1 MNADAAR
8 LVRWIRRARPPRA
21 TLGRALAAHVTAALT
36 SVALLVGAVALLVRS
51 AQHPGLA
58 AVAPTLIVIE
68 LFAFLRS
75 PIRYRERLAT
85 HQLGFTAVT
94 RWRRWLVATVGRWD
108 YTRWRRYA
116 TGDLLERSLRD
127 TDELQDLW
135 LRAVVPGAGVALTLV
150 VGDLVIGLLAP
161 HGGWWPLAGALAG
174 VQAGAVV
181 ILSRAFTSLVDA
193 DRAVRERR
201 ALYRAAVL
209 EQSTAGPE
217 LSLLHGAALL
227 AARAAQAADALA
239 SAERRLE
246 WRRAAVGVTG
256 VLAALVTLILVG
268 ALRPTSS
275 TLWYVVAS
283 LLALVT
289 YDGVATLRGA
299 LETAVAVSAAAE
311 RLEQLDGEGP
321 AGARPWP
328 ANATLRARDLAVCED
343 GPLVAGVTLEVAPGT
358 RLALTGPSGV
368 GKSTLLRAL
377 AGLDDACAG
386 TVLVGD
392 TPLREIEEG
401 QLRRHLVYVP
411 AEVGLTRGY
420 AMDVVRLGREGSRDL
435 AEDLA
440 RLELGVAP
448 TSRLGELSRG
458 ERQRLA
464 VVRALAGDPQVV
476 LLDEPTSGLGADD
489 TAAVLALLAASG
501 ATVVVATHDPLVLA
515 WCGESLALR
524 DAAAPRPR

>member
-1 MNADAAR
+1 MNPDAAR

-36 SVALLVGAVALLVRS
+36 SVALLVGAIALLVRS

-58 AVAPTLIVIE
+58 AVAPTLVVIE

-94 RWRRWLVATVGRWD
+94 RWRRWLVASVASWD

-135 LRAVVPGAGVALTLV
+135 LRAVVPGAGVVVTLV
-150 VGDLVIGLLAP
+150 AGDLVIGLLAP

-174 VQAGAVV
+174 VQVAALVA
-181 ILSRAFTSLVDA
+181 LARAFAPLVA
-193 DRAVRERR
+193 SDRALRERR

-209 EQSTAGPE
+209 EQSSAGPE
-217 LSLLHGAALL
+217 LSLLHGASLL
-227 AARAAQAADALA
+227 ATRAAHAARDLA
-239 SAERRLE
+239 DAERRLE
-246 WRRAAVGVTG
+246 WRRGATGVTG
-256 VLAALVTLILVG
+256 VLAALVTLVLVG
-268 ALRPTSS
+268 VLRPTSS
-275 TLWYVVAS
+275 PLWYVVAA
-283 LLALVT
+283 LVALVT
-289 YDGVATLRGA
+289 FDGVTTLRGA
-299 LETAVAVSAAAE
+299 LETGVAVSAAAE
-311 RLEQLDGEGP
+311 RLEQLDAGDP
-321 AGARPWP
+321 PGARSWP
-328 ANATLRARDLAVCED
+328 EDATLRVRDLAVCED
-343 GPLVAGVTLEVAPGT
+343 GPLVTGVTFEVPPGG

-386 TVLVGD
+386 AVLVGQ
-392 TPLREIEEG
+392 TPLREIEES

-420 AMDVVRLGREGSRDL
+420 AMDVVRLGREGTRDL

-448 TSRLGELSRG
+448 TSRLGQLSRG

-489 TAAVLALLAASG
+489 TAAVLDLLAASG
-501 ATVVVATHDPLVLA
+501 ASVVVATHDPLVRA
-515 WCGESLALR
+515 WCGESLALL
-524 DAAAPRPR
+524 DAAPPHH